1 MGLSHKLKEKVLQ
14 GYIITKEDAFQLYSE
29 PEADLYTCANI
40 LREKFTGIKVDLC
53 SIINGKSGSCSE
65 NCSYC
70 AQSKHYKTGV
80 KEYPL
85 LSYEEVYKKA
95 KKDEED
101 GIDRFSIVTS
111 GRDLSKDDLD
121 IVTDYY
127 NALNKELPNIS
138 LCASHG
144 ILNKTALLKLKK
156 SGVKRYH
163 HNVETSRNYYS
174 KICTTHTYDERI
186 HTIKLCREVGIEVCS
201 GGIIGLGESRE
212 DRINMA
218 MELRELD
225 ILSIPINALMPIKG
239 TPLENERLL
248 KEEEILRTIAVFR
261 FINPRANIR
270 LAAGRNLL
278 TNYGE
283 KAFMAGANGTIS
295 GSLLTTCGSGG
306 TCNDR
311 NMIKELGL
319 EVKEKGT
326 KF

>member
-1 MGLSHKLKEKVLQ
+1 MGFSNEIAEKVLN
-14 GYIITKEDAFQLYSE
+14 GYKITKEDAFKLYSE
-29 PEADLYTCANI
+29 PEAELYTCANSI
-40 LREKFTGIKVDLC
+40 REKFTGNKVDLC
-53 SIINGKSGSCSE
+53 SIINGKSGRCSE

-85 LSYEEVYKKA
+85 VSYEEVKEKA
-95 KKDEED
+95 KKDGDD

-111 GRDLSKDDLD
+111 GRGLSTEDLE

-127 NALNKELPNIS
+127 GALNKELPNIS

-144 ILNKTALLKLKK
+144 ILNKDDLIKLKK

-163 HNVETSRNYYS
+163 HNVETSKNYYS
-174 KICTTHTYDERI
+174 KICTTHTYDERVN
-186 HTIKLCREVGIEVCS
+186 TIKLCREVGLEVCS
-201 GGIIGLGESRE
+201 GGIIGLGENRE

-218 MELRELD
+218 IELRELD

-239 TPLENERLL
+239 TPLENEELL
-248 KEEEILRTIAVFR
+248 REEEILRTIAVFR

-311 NMIKELGL
+311 KMIEGLGL
-319 EVKEKGT
+319 KVKSL
-326 KF
+326 

>member
-1 MGLSHKLKEKVLQ
+1 MGFSNEIKEKILK
-14 GYIITKEDAFQLYSE
+14 GYRITKEDAFRLYSE
-29 PEADLYTCANI
+29 PETELYPCANI
-40 LREKFTGIKVDLC
+40 IREKFTGNKVDLC
-53 SIINGKSGSCSE
+53 SIINGKSGLCSE

-85 LSYEEVYKKA
+85 VSYEEVKEKA

-111 GRDLSKDDLD
+111 GRALSTEDIQ

-127 NALNKELPNIS
+127 GSLNKELPNIS

-144 ILNKTALLKLKK
+144 ILDKSDLLKLKK

-163 HNVETSRNYYS
+163 HNVETSRAYYS

-186 HTIKLCREVGIEVCS
+186 NTIKLSREVGLEVCS
-201 GGIIGLGESRE
+201 GGIIGLGESVE

-218 MELRELD
+218 IELRELE

-239 TPLENERLL
+239 TPLENNELL
-248 KEEEILRTIAVFR
+248 KEEDILRTIAVFR
-261 FINPRANIR
+261 FINPKANIR

-311 NMIKELGL
+311 KTIEGLGL
-319 EVKEKGT
+319 TVKSL
-326 KF
+326 